1 MRFLV
6 DAQLPPA
13 LADWLVAREHVAD
26 RGPGSASDT
35 EIWICATAI
44 GAAIVT
50 KDEDFA
56 QRKAMNEGGLAVVW
70 IRLPN
75 TRRRDLVRERLS
87 THRTGAGAGRDTD
100 RDRLK
105 LRESAPKATD
115 RRRRYWIGNRP
126 TVVSSF
132 H

>member
-13 LADWLVAREHVAD
+13 LARWLAAKGHEAEHVAD
-26 RGPGSASDT
+26 RGLARASDT
-35 EIWICATAI
+35 EIWNYATTL

-56 QRKAMNEGGLAVVW
+56 QRKTLNEGGPAVVW

-75 TRRRDLVRERLS
+75 TRRSGLLKWFERALPQIMQALERGE
-87 THRTGAGAGRDTD
+87 T
-100 RDRLK
+100 LI
-105 LRESAPKATD
+105 E
-115 RRRRYWIGNRP
+115 
-126 TVVSSF
+126 VV
-132 H
+132 